1 VIQQYKW
8 IKIARILVLSKSGNL
23 LAGQMSGRQKA
34 GRKVIF
40 RCCRT
45 IKEADANANARVI
58 KFSNKNQNQNQE
70 LHNPQRQEERGSGS
84 ARELQTVWFGFGLGL
99 GLVFGPLHRRTSGL
113 TDGLTD
119 GQTDGQTFASWKPG
133 QKTEDSD
140 WAAVVVVIYG
150 SFALRLQH
158 QQQTEK
164 LVKK

>member
-1 VIQQYKW
+1 VECSGQQGLLIRCAKFRQG
-8 IKIARILVLSKSGNL
+8 ISRDLADQPGNL

-99 GLVFGPLHRRTSGL
+99 GLVFGPLHRRTSGQA
-113 TDGLTD
+113 D
-119 GQTDGQTFASWKPG
+119 
-133 QKTEDSD
+133 
-140 WAAVVVVIYG
+140 
-150 SFALRLQH
+150 
-158 QQQTEK
+158 
-164 LVKK
+164 

>member
-1 VIQQYKW
+1 
-8 IKIARILVLSKSGNL
+8 LVWLW
-23 LAGQMSGRQKA
+23 AGAWACVRASPQADK
-34 GRKVIF
+34 
-40 RCCRT
+40 RT
-45 IKEADANANARVI
+45 
-58 KFSNKNQNQNQE
+58 
-70 LHNPQRQEERGSGS
+70 G
-84 ARELQTVWFGFGLGL
+84 
-99 GLVFGPLHRRTSGL
+99 GL